1 MLVIRDDSNYKL
13 YQYTPQLVPA
23 IIAAGLFAL
32 GGIAHIILL
41 RKLQAK
47 YFVPFVVGC
56 FMEALGYGGR
66 IWSHFD
72 PTGLPGFIIQALLIL
87 IAPALFAA
95 TIYMVLGRIIDL
107 VDGERHSVIRLKWLT
122 KIFVAGDSVSFL
134 VQAMG
139 GGIQA
144 GGTLGL
150 LHTGEK
156 IIVVGLFIQIFF
168 FGIFLISAIL
178 FHYRIN
184 RAPTPLSSSPE
195 IPWRQH
201 MNNLYLTSVI
211 ILVRSVFR
219 VIEYLM
225 GNSGWILSHEYMLYI
240 FDTILMLSV
249 VGIFLWRHPGKLF
262 LNHGKGSHRSS
273 GTEFDLLESQERK

>member
-1 MLVIRDDSNYKL
+1 MSFLPFSPFGAIADFVICLV
-13 YQYTPQLVPA
+13 
-23 IIAAGLFAL
+23 
-32 GGIAHIILL
+32 
-41 RKLQAK
+41 
-47 YFVPFVVGC
+47 
-56 FMEALGYGGR
+56 
-66 IWSHFD
+66 
-72 PTGLPGFIIQALLIL
+72 IQALLIL

-107 VDGERHSVIRLKWLT
+107 VDGEQHSVIRLKWLT
-122 KIFVAGDSVSFL
+122 KIFVAGDCVSFL
-134 VQAMG
+134 VQSMG

-144 GGTLGL
+144 AGTLEL

-168 FGIFLISAIL
+168 FGIFLISAIV

-184 RAPTPLSSSPE
+184 LLPTALSSSRE

-201 MNNLYLTSVI
+201 IYNLYLTSGI
-211 ILVRSVFR
+211 ILVRTVFR
-219 VIEYLM
+219 VVEYLM

-262 LNHGKGSHRSS
+262 LDYGKGVHRSS
-273 GTEFDLLESQERK
+273 GTEFDLLENHERK